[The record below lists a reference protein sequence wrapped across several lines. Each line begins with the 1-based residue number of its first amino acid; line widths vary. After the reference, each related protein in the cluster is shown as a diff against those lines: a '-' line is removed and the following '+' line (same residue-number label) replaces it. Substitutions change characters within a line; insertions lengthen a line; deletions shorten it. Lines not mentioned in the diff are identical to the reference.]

1 LLKPHRMLA
10 VVSALSISL
19 QGLQVFGA
27 DSAETAAKPASARVE
42 PAVKTAA
49 AGTAASVPASVAK
62 PKGSYIKEEPLTDP
76 AGTPTRVHRPGS
88 DSGDMPP
95 TAPALNSSLPLLK
108 TPPPPPVKEK
118 FPSVGQLE
126 QLMFGHST
134 PNIAVEGRLD
144 KLETAI
150 FQRDYP
156 DVDVEQRIR
165 RLKSVI
171 VGEESAHPA
180 SDPTAMLEPGLGAPR
195 YTPRSAP
202 TLPDLGPDPGSA
214 PSNPASQGLTFPNY
228 GHFDMKQQL
237 SLAEAEKFGLDVINE
252 IRAQQGVSEL
262 AWDDIAAKVASEQ
275 VSDLVKRETVS
286 HVNAKGHNPDVRY
299 TFAGGTDALVENT
312 IMLPAA
318 ENLKPTRELVVKVIE
333 SLLTRQDDRESLLFG
348 HANAFAMSLEWTA
361 NRQKLIC
368 CTEVVSKHG
377 QMEAIPMEAAVG
389 DKIEI
394 KGNVAA
400 PYNFHKISI
409 AWEGLNS
416 APPADDAEST
426 DALPYFPPLDYE
438 AHATKSNKDFSGG
451 IRFLQIA
458 GITAAIAGG
467 VFIPP
472 VALAAPLIAA
482 SVGTST
488 PKPVSEIPMKGGVK
502 SDGSNFTHKLVLNNQ
517 GKEGI
522 YYVTIWAS
530 NGDQILPVSRR
541 AIIAHK
547 NSPAPSSKDSEGSK
561 DEPKGDEKHASN

>member
-1 LLKPHRMLA
+1 MLA
-10 VVSALSISL
+10 LLSALSITL
-19 QGLQVFGA
+19 QGAVSFGA
-27 DSAETAAKPASARVE
+27 EQPENAAKNTAGE

-49 AGTAASVPASVAK
+49 AAAPAAVPASMAK
-62 PKGSYIKEEPLTDP
+62 PKASYIKEEPLTDSSSS
-76 AGTPTRVHRPGS
+76 AAPTRVHRPGT
-88 DSGDMPP
+88 DSGELPP
-95 TAPALNSSLPLLK
+95 AAPPLNSSFPLLK
-108 TPPPPPVKEK
+108 TPPTPPAREK

-134 PNIAVEGRLD
+134 PNISVEGRLD

-150 FQRDYP
+150 FQREYQDL
-156 DVDVEQRIR
+156 DVEQRIR

-171 VGEESAHPA
+171 VGEESSHPA
-180 SDPTAMLEPGLGAPR
+180 AGDTTAFTDLPGGLAPPR
-195 YTPRSAP
+195 YTPRSSP
-202 TLPDLGPDPGSA
+202 TLPDLGPPESSSSSA
-214 PSNPASQGLTFPNY
+214 PQGITFPNY

-252 IRAQQGVSEL
+252 IRAQQGASEL
-262 AWDDIAAKVASEQ
+262 AWDELAFKVASEQ
-275 VSDLVKRETVS
+275 VSDLIKRETVS

-318 ENLKPTRELVVKVIE
+318 ENLKPTRETVAKVIE

-348 HANAFAMSLEWTA
+348 HANGFALSLQWTTD
-361 NRQKLIC
+361 RRKLIC

-377 QMEAIPMEAAVG
+377 QMEPIPMEASVG

-394 KGNVAA
+394 KGSVAA
-400 PYNFHKISI
+400 PYTFQKISI
-409 AWEGLNS
+409 AWEGLSS
-416 APPADDAEST
+416 APPADDAESA

-488 PKPVSEIPMKGGVK
+488 PKPVSEIPIKGGVK
-502 SDGSNFTHKLVLNNQ
+502 SDGANFTHKLTLNNQ

-541 AIIAHK
+541 AIIARK

-561 DEPKGDEKHASN
+561 DEPKGDVKNAGN